1 MLCSK
6 NRVNP
11 LKSTATIPRLELQ
24 AAVLCTSLE
33 SSISKALSIQLLPTS
48 FWTDSMIVL
57 GFINN
62 TQRRFHTY
70 VSNRIN
76 KIRQRSDPSQWF
88 FVPGDVNPADVLT
101 RKKLPSQF
109 DQKSW
114 MNGPAFLATHKDTW
128 SVTRSITPTLP
139 NIHPDIKP
147 EAPTAM
153 AVIAT
158 KEPIDELINH
168 YSSWHRLKRSVAWLK
183 RFLKVLQ
190 KKAQPSDHL
199 EADEVAWAEQC
210 IIKHVQSS
218 AFSADIKLTWSP
230 CGGRA
235 SSTLRSPTICK
246 ASMYPTISAS
256 CILPC
261 RQICS
266 RTLPSRQRMGC
277 ESHQKVL
284 LDHQS
289 EIISVQD
296 L

>member
-1 MLCSK
+1 MLGHLNRIQVSRCLIPPEFTDGAFELHVFGDASNQAYGSVAFLRCLNRFGNIHVVMLCSK

-128 SVTRSITPTLP
+128 SVIRSITPTLP
-139 NIHPDIKP
+139 NIHPEIKP
-147 EAPTAM
+147 ESPTAM

-158 KEPIDELINH
+158 KEPIDELFQ
-168 YSSWHRLKRSVAWLK
+168 L
-183 RFLKVLQ
+183 
-190 KKAQPSDHL
+190 AQ
-199 EADEVAWAEQC
+199 
-210 IIKHVQSS
+210 IK
-218 AFSADIKLTWSP
+218 AFSRVVKEVLKSLAKE
-230 CGGRA
+230 
-235 SSTLRSPTICK
+235 SSTK
-246 ASMYPTISAS
+246 
-256 CILPC
+256 
-261 RQICS
+261 
-266 RTLPSRQRMGC
+266 
-277 ESHQKVL
+277 
-284 LDHQS
+284 
-289 EIISVQD
+289 
-296 L
+296 